1 MHPLGLA
8 LVSRAGA
15 QKLVGKSHAPVGSTV
30 TTYARQ
36 RTLSIRLGQ
45 FALTV
50 AILMGLRSVFALALR
65 AGTARHLFGIGC
77 LVLRVGLQRVVVLL
91 PAVSCVGFLKA

>member
-65 AGTARHLFGIGC
+65 AVTAQHLFGVVC
-77 LVLRVGLQRVVVLL
+77 QVLRVLGRLSVVLPL
-91 PAVSCVGFLKA
+91 QSAVR